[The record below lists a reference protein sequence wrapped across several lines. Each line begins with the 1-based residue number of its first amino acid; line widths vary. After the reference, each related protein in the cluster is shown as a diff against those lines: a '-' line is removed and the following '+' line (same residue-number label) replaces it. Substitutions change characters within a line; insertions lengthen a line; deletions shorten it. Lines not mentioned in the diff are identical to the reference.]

1 MSNNIDCQKNFV
13 MDVFKLWY
21 RIPEYQRPYVWESEN
36 VTALL
41 EDTLAAY
48 RKNSAAEYFL
58 GSMVLKVN
66 RRKVNPADDNSP
78 VYDEYELLD
87 GQQRLTTIFLMLA
100 VMRDITSNFTVKG
113 VCKSAVFQSENI
125 FELQPERLRI
135 VFDIRDDVRDFI
147 DKFVKDDG
155 ATQKSADLEIL
166 SADKAAD
173 ISVRN
178 MSKALLVIG
187 DFLSDLTPKD
197 LDGYFMFFWQKVL
210 MTYVATQELHDAFQL
225 FTVLNTGGVKLRN
238 SDILK
243 VENLSC
249 VPDDNDRKNF
259 ARDWEE
265 MEKYFGDD
273 FDKFLS
279 YIRTILVKRK
289 ADATLLKEFRENIY
303 SAKKPLL
310 NMGRETFEY
319 IDGMFDIYK
328 KIFDN
333 LRDVNGNFEAANLL
347 TLMNKGLETDYWT
360 AATLSF
366 CKKFGCEN
374 GTAYQNFCKFL
385 RLLDKKVSAD
395 WICALS
401 PTKRIENV
409 NAIIKEIETVS
420 APDKLFAAQVF
431 DIQHDFADILQ
442 ADIYGKRYAKY
453 LMLKLDLLY
462 HGPSTPFQPP
472 STVSIEHILP
482 QTPPP
487 QSQWQK
493 DFSEAQREL
502 WTDKLGNLVLIS
514 RRKNSSLGNRDYAD
528 KKQKY
533 FEKNI
538 ELFSNSVR
546 VLNSYAQWTPAELQ
560 ENHAAVVEKLLAAY
574 K

>member
-1 MSNNIDCQKNFV
+1 
-13 MDVFKLWY
+13 MDLFKLWY

-58 GSMVLKVN
+58 GSMVLKLN
-66 RRKVNPADDNSP
+66 CRKVNPSDANSP

-100 VMRDITSNFTVKG
+100 VMRDITGNPSVKE
-113 VCKSAVFQSENI
+113 VCKSAIFQSKNV
-125 FELQPERLRI
+125 FALQPERLRI

-147 DKFVKDDG
+147 DKFVKVDD
-155 ATQKSADLEIL
+155 ATQKLDDLKFL

-178 MSKALLVIG
+178 MSHALLVIS
-187 DFLSDLTPKD
+187 DFLSALTPQD
-197 LDGYFMFFWQKVL
+197 LDNYFMFFWQKVL

-249 VPDDNDRKNF
+249 VPDDAERKNF

-289 ADATLLKEFRENIY
+289 ADMTLLKEFRENIY
-303 SAKKPLL
+303 FAKKPLL

-333 LRDVNGNFEAANLL
+333 LRGVNGNFEAANLL
-347 TLMNKGLETDYWT
+347 TLMNTGLETDYWT

-374 GTAYQNFCKFL
+374 GTAYQNFCSFL

-409 NAIIKEIETVS
+409 NAVIKEIETADS
-420 APDKLFAAQVF
+420 PDKLFAAQVF
-431 DIQHDFADILQ
+431 DIPRDFADILQ
-442 ADIYGKRYAKY
+442 ADVYGKRYAKY

-462 HGPSTPFQPP
+462 HGHSMPFQPP

-482 QTPPP
+482 QTPPQ
-487 QSQWQK
+487 QSQWRK
-493 DFSEAQREL
+493 NFSDAQREL

-514 RRKNSSLGNRDYAD
+514 RRKNSSLGNRDYAY

-546 VLNSYAQWTPAELQ
+546 VLNSYAQWTPVELQ
-560 ENHAAVVEKLLAAY
+560 QNHAAVVDKLLAAY
-574 K
+574 E